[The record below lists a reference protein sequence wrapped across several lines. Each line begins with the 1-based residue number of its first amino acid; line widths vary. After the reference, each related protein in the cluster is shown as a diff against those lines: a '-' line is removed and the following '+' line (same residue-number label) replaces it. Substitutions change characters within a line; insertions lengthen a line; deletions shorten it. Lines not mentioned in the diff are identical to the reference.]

1 MRAVYA
7 VFLIFIISFVIF
19 PQEVIKEKVEIAPTV
34 KNNKKVLGAQDHT
47 LTIEYNWNLPE
58 RQGLVNVSFCGDWR
72 EDATRLSTGGTI
84 TESLNAPSGSY
95 SIPCHAMINTGE
107 ECISTLK
114 VYLDG
119 NLVVDVQ
126 GGSDIEGSFETPYY
140 DYFET
145 WYSDPVSYGSNISP
159 ITIHTG
165 KCTSTPLPYYFDDND
180 NMSISIVS
188 GKEYALLA
196 GDYNYSN
203 LSDSVS
209 FPIGN
214 MPVIELDYF
223 NPNLTTNNIDV
234 IFQAYVNGNS
244 KQYSVTIPPAQ
255 FSLYTYQYDDVVY
268 HNATTSTYINF
279 REESNTSAPSGSLTL
294 SASIIRGSKYGVLVN
309 PMTGD
314 KGASLENIAT
324 SGGSLILNF
333 EATGENPSIADT
345 VIMHLVPSS
354 ASIAPVDIQWVIAP
368 SPIYVTL
375 VPDVLSPGDTANVVI
390 KRKNI
395 DGSTEDFPSDQ
406 EFEVSITGGCDG
418 GELLV
423 GDSLANYFSGVTQ
436 PVKFVAS
443 QSFTSDSIAL
453 QIRVG
458 SNIGGGIASSIV
470 KGKNKNAK
478 AVSSALNKKKEN
490 YEKLLAAKIQARQ
503 KAKTAD
509 AGSCYAGEY
518 RTNIFGTCEGGLTN
532 NSPNILLGETK
543 YYQARVNAGGKMQ
556 IEEVKPGSDGIPH
569 LNGGITTDIWGNNPV
584 TPVKSGENV
593 GVYWEKEKPV
603 WGTTQN
609 LAKGLIRLIG
619 RYWNKNNT
627 NKFKLTAQ
635 SETGSVSI
643 EIEIKKPNLLGN
655 NKLANQYRN
664 GITVYSQTYNVD
676 DICIYWGG
684 IYGIAPQFIK
694 GQYVQEGV
702 YDNKLK
708 VVMPAYRYEPWS
720 TEFSKRVEDLKNTS
734 HFVVSMENNNMGD
747 GSPVPDHQNT
757 RYMSYETT
765 PQSVWYFINRYTN
778 IIQDPPPYGGNSLY
792 GVKNSTGRLVFSNYK
807 IPKYEYD
814 RIRKTVYKELN
825 ILTELEDFNANQKA
839 RLRFI
844 EYMSKNFNGGLVNRS
859 AQSRIASSYG
869 PLQIMYTTALD
880 CGYPQSLTDIP
891 ENLNVLEDFFPFALK
906 YFNSLLNVESNNQD
920 NNWDDGYENIM
931 KATYHDWNRYITN
944 YDINV
949 IKYGIQF
956 NPQ

>member
-1 MRAVYA
+1 MKAVYA

-84 TESLNAPSGSY
+84 TESINAPSGSY

-140 DYFET
+140 DYFEA
-145 WYSDPVSYGSNISP
+145 WYSDPISYGSNISP

-223 NPNLTTNNIDV
+223 NPNLTSNTIYV

-268 HNATTSTYINF
+268 HNVTTGTYINF

-314 KGASLENIAT
+314 KGTSLENIAT

-368 SPIYVTL
+368 SPIDVTL
-375 VPDVLSPGDTANVVI
+375 VPDVLSPGDTANVII

-406 EFEVSITGGCDG
+406 EFEVSITGGCDR

-423 GDSLANYFSGVTQ
+423 GDSLANYFSDVTQ

-443 QSFTSDSIAL
+443 QSFTSDSLAL

-490 YEKLLAAKIQARQ
+490 YEKLLAEKIKARQ
-503 KAKTAD
+503 KQKTAD

-518 RTNIFGTCEGGLTN
+518 RTNTFGTGEGALTN

-543 YYQARVNAGGKMQ
+543 YYRARVDAGGKLQ

-569 LNGGITTDIWGNNPV
+569 LNGGITTDVWGNNPV

-619 RYWNKNNT
+619 RYWNKDNT
-627 NKFKLTAQ
+627 NKIKLTAQ
-635 SETGSVSI
+635 SEAAPISI
-643 EIEIKKPNLLGN
+643 EIEVKKPSKLGSSNSTAKDVFGNL
-655 NKLANQYRN
+655 
-664 GITVYSQTYNVD
+664 ISID
-676 DICIYWGG
+676 DICITAGEENG
-684 IYGIAPQFIK
+684 IPPQIIK
-694 GQYVQEGV
+694 GQM
-702 YDNKLK
+702 LK
-708 VVMPAYRYEPWS
+708 ETGFTNAYRYEP
-720 TEFSKRVEDLKNTS
+720 
-734 HFVVSMENNNMGD
+734 FVDIKYQID
-747 GSPVPDHQNT
+747 GKS
-757 RYMSYETT
+757 R
-765 PQSVWYFINRYTN
+765 
-778 IIQDPPPYGGNSLY
+778 
-792 GVKNSTGRLVFSNYK
+792 
-807 IPKYEYD
+807 
-814 RIRKTVYKELN
+814 KELFENYSYFRVNSINLGSINMPASN
-825 ILTELEDFNANQKA
+825 IHINVWPNYYPNMPRKIANYITENIWMYIQKPTG
-839 RLRFI
+839 
-844 EYMSKNFNGGLVNRS
+844 KNKYRPVVVGNR
-859 AQSRIASSYG
+859 
-869 PLQIMYTTALD
+869 
-880 CGYPQSLTDIP
+880 SLTDILRNYYVKALEHNKTTAYNNSVSQLKDYLMSDDFPNGKLYAQTRIVASYGMLQQTFYDAHSKNIAGFSVSNPNQPP
-891 ENLNVLEDFFPFALK
+891 E
-906 YFNSLLNVESNNQD
+906 LLNEMNYSIKAYIKRIGIVINNNGGYNWSKGFENGWEEILSNYNPFESNYVID
-920 NNWDDGYENIM
+920 VINNS
-931 KATYHDWNRYITN
+931 KLFLP
-944 YDINV
+944 
-949 IKYGIQF
+949 IQ
-956 NPQ
+956 

>member
-1 MRAVYA
+1 
-7 VFLIFIISFVIF
+7 
-19 PQEVIKEKVEIAPTV
+19 
-34 KNNKKVLGAQDHT
+34 
-47 LTIEYNWNLPE
+47 
-58 RQGLVNVSFCGDWR
+58 
-72 EDATRLSTGGTI
+72 
-84 TESLNAPSGSY
+84 
-95 SIPCHAMINTGE
+95 
-107 ECISTLK
+107 
-114 VYLDG
+114 
-119 NLVVDVQ
+119 
-126 GGSDIEGSFETPYY
+126 
-140 DYFET
+140 
-145 WYSDPVSYGSNISP
+145 
-159 ITIHTG
+159 
-165 KCTSTPLPYYFDDND
+165 
-180 NMSISIVS
+180 MSISIVS

-223 NPNLTTNNIDV
+223 NPNLTSNTIYV
-234 IFQAYVNGNS
+234 TFQAYVNGNS
-244 KQYSVTIPPAQ
+244 KQYTVTIPPAQ

-368 SPIYVTL
+368 SPIDVTL

-543 YYQARVNAGGKMQ
+543 YYQARVNAGGKLQ

-569 LNGGITTDIWGNNPV
+569 LNGGITTDVWGSNPV
-584 TPVKSGENV
+584 TPVKSGENI

-619 RYWNKNNT
+619 RYWNKDNT
-627 NKFKLTAQ
+627 NKIKLTAQ
-635 SETGSVSI
+635 SEAAPISI
-643 EIEIKKPNLLGN
+643 EIEVKKPSKLGSSNSTAKDVFGNL
-655 NKLANQYRN
+655 
-664 GITVYSQTYNVD
+664 ISID
-676 DICIYWGG
+676 DICITAGEENG
-684 IYGIAPQFIK
+684 IPPQIIK
-694 GQYVQEGV
+694 GQM
-702 YDNKLK
+702 LK
-708 VVMPAYRYEPWS
+708 ETGFTNAYRYEP
-720 TEFSKRVEDLKNTS
+720 
-734 HFVVSMENNNMGD
+734 FVDIKYQID
-747 GSPVPDHQNT
+747 GKS
-757 RYMSYETT
+757 R
-765 PQSVWYFINRYTN
+765 
-778 IIQDPPPYGGNSLY
+778 
-792 GVKNSTGRLVFSNYK
+792 
-807 IPKYEYD
+807 
-814 RIRKTVYKELN
+814 KELFENYSYFRVNSINLGSINMPASN
-825 ILTELEDFNANQKA
+825 IHINVWPNYYPNMPRKIANYITENIWMYIQKPTG
-839 RLRFI
+839 
-844 EYMSKNFNGGLVNRS
+844 KNKYRPVVVGNR
-859 AQSRIASSYG
+859 
-869 PLQIMYTTALD
+869 
-880 CGYPQSLTDIP
+880 SLTDILRNYYVKALEHNKTTAYNNSVSQLKDYLMSDDFPNGKLYAQTRIVASYGMLQQTFYDAHSKNIAGFSVSNPNQPP
-891 ENLNVLEDFFPFALK
+891 E
-906 YFNSLLNVESNNQD
+906 LLNEMNYSIKAYIKRIGIVINNNGGYNWSKGFENGWEEILSNYNPFESNYVID
-920 NNWDDGYENIM
+920 VINNS
-931 KATYHDWNRYITN
+931 KLFLP
-944 YDINV
+944 
-949 IKYGIQF
+949 IQ
-956 NPQ
+956 